1 MSRSGE
7 HWGNPGGRPGTRT
20 GLVRVDAIGSRCPV
34 CGRGKFCSV
43 SRDGG
48 MVWCTRESS
57 RDERDYGYGVAWVH
71 VLDAPVRLD
80 HEALRRVALAREP
93 GDIELRNRVY
103 TALLRALPLDP
114 RHRANLRGRG
124 LDDEQIEL
132 GGYASMPQEGRGY
145 IARELHERFDDE
157 LARVPG
163 FYQWEDGRWA
173 IAGFAGLLVPVRDV
187 AGAIEGL
194 KVRLDNPPPD
204 GGRYRYV
211 SSSSKGGAKAVATLH
226 FPVLASIVGAREI
239 RVTEGELKADVATA
253 LSDVPTVS
261 VPGVGRWSLAVEA
274 MEVLQPERVLV
285 AFDMDRDTNLDV
297 ARAQRQLVSALRA
310 RKFRVGVE
318 SWDPAFKGI
327 DDHFNALRAQESAL

>member
-1 MSRSGE
+1 LSRSGE

-48 MVWCTRESS
+48 MVWCTREAS

-80 HEALRRVALAREP
+80 PEALRRVALAREP

-145 IARELHERFDDE
+145 IARELHERFDDD

-226 FPVLASIVGAREI
+226 VPLFGAVIGADEI
-239 RVTEGELKADVATA
+239 RITEGELKADVATA
-253 LSDVPTVS
+253 LSGIPTLS
-261 VPGVGRWSLAVEA
+261 VPGVEA
-274 MEVLQPERVLV
+274 WRFGLQAAEVLRPQRVRV
-285 AFDMDRDTNLDV
+285 AFDMDRDTNPAV
-297 ARAQRQLVSALRA
+297 ARAQRALVSALRGA
-310 RKFRVGVE
+310 GFRVGVE
-318 SWDPAFKGI
+318 SWDPAFKGV
-327 DDHFNALRAQESAL
+327 DDFYSAQRAQRAAQ